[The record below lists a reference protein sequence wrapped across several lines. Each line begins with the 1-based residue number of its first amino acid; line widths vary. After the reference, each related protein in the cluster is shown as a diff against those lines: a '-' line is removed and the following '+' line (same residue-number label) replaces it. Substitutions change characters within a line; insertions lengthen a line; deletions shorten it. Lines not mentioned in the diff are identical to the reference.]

1 MKITKIAI
9 KNIHSLKGFHIVN
22 FEEEPLLSAGLFAII
37 GPTGAGKSTLLDVIT
52 LALFNKIPRIGSFST
67 PEMEKIGSV
76 VTHNTDDALAE
87 IEYVIFKKKYRSTW
101 KIQKNSKGNWKDY
114 EMEVASLPD
123 NVLIETKKSE
133 VPKVNEQM
141 IGLNYEQ
148 FRKSILLAQGEFA
161 QFLKSDQNERAK
173 LLMEIT
179 GSQIYQEIGKAAFE
193 KYKEKQIESEKLE
206 NTLLSIPKLT
216 PDEVTELKNFQL
228 KTEEKIKVLNDN
240 IADKSNKAEYI
251 QKMVSLTNQKTV
263 LEGKWKILIAQK
275 DSLQPEYIKLQ
286 KHTSLIPFQNEIIS
300 FNEISNLN
308 RIWKEKKET
317 QEQNKINTN
326 KQFENIANILK
337 KISGKEI
344 TVENA
349 HIILQ
354 NIEREY
360 NETLQ
365 ILEKTQK
372 EGTETKE
379 TLQKNLNCIIQNNK
393 TEIEELI
400 LESGQNP
407 AILSKELL
415 KFEAT
420 DSFDLDK
427 LKSAFEEDKSLLSGL
442 TLKREKIISL
452 LKIEKNLNEI
462 EIGIHQQKAVL
473 ESGIEKNI
481 SLPIVIQNLSEK
493 IQVLEQDK
501 EKKWKITELKTLRE
515 QLQPEEECPLCGS
528 TSHPFCDNIRILDYT
543 KDNLEL
549 DELKME
555 LQLKLQ
561 LQRQWKEE
569 EQRWL
574 GMIHSNEQQVQ
585 KISQELNNGM
595 QDVAIPILQDGFE
608 DVQLKISSTQTHM
621 EDVEKSIQKIYI
633 KNSLLL
639 QLQILQLRE
648 QYIELKNKLEK
659 TVKET
664 DAPSFF
670 SGLRETLEIVK
681 SEMIKCVSLLDEI
694 LRNVNETDTK
704 VLIKEKELLF
714 KVQKLGYESIENA
727 LINIL
732 DTEAFN
738 KINEKVQK
746 VEKQEIE
753 LNSLLKEI
761 DNQLSA
767 MKNSELIFDPLK
779 YDFIL
784 DELNQFKTE
793 RDLLLTQKGQYQHR
807 MEVNDHNIKL
817 WSQTNKELTA
827 LKSQHEVW
835 ELLNDLIGDR
845 EGKKYSKFAQ
855 NLTLQHVIKYANQRL
870 EKLTDR
876 YRLDYTEIK
885 EDLFI
890 IDLYQA
896 NVKRSVKTLSGGE
909 SFLVSLSMALAL
921 SDMASNKVRIESLF
935 IDEGFG
941 TLDQETLDIAME
953 TMEKLQSES
962 NRTIGII
969 SHVESLK
976 ERIITQIRLHKSASG
991 YSTFKVVTL

>member
-595 QDVAIPILQDGFE
+595 QDLAIPILQDGFE

-621 EDVEKSIQKIYI
+621 EDVEKTIQKIYI

-681 SEMIKCVSLLDEI
+681 SEMIKSVSLLDEI

-779 YDFIL
+779 YDLIL

>member
-123 NVLIETKKSE
+123 NILIETKKSE

-326 KQFENIANILK
+326 KQFDNIANILK

-400 LESGQNP
+400 LESGQKP

-595 QDVAIPILQDGFE
+595 QDLAIPILQDGFE

-621 EDVEKSIQKIYI
+621 EDVEKTIQKIYI

-648 QYIELKNKLEK
+648 QYIELKNKLER

-681 SEMIKCVSLLDEI
+681 SEMIKSVSLLDEI

-779 YDFIL
+779 YDLIL

>member
-123 NVLIETKKSE
+123 NILIETKKSE

-400 LESGQNP
+400 LESGQKP

-595 QDVAIPILQDGFE
+595 QDLAIPILQDGFE

-779 YDFIL
+779 YDLIL

-807 MEVNDHNIKL
+807 MAVNDHNIKL

>member
-1 MKITKIAI
+1 M
-9 KNIHSLKGFHIVN
+9 
-22 FEEEPLLSAGLFAII
+22 
-37 GPTGAGKSTLLDVIT
+37 
-52 LALFNKIPRIGSFST
+52 
-67 PEMEKIGSV
+67 
-76 VTHNTDDALAE
+76 
-87 IEYVIFKKKYRSTW
+87 
-101 KIQKNSKGNWKDY
+101 
-114 EMEVASLPD
+114 
-123 NVLIETKKSE
+123 
-133 VPKVNEQM
+133 
-141 IGLNYEQ
+141 
-148 FRKSILLAQGEFA
+148 
-161 QFLKSDQNERAK
+161 
-173 LLMEIT
+173 
-179 GSQIYQEIGKAAFE
+179 
-193 KYKEKQIESEKLE
+193 
-206 NTLLSIPKLT
+206 
-216 PDEVTELKNFQL
+216 
-228 KTEEKIKVLNDN
+228 
-240 IADKSNKAEYI
+240 
-251 QKMVSLTNQKTV
+251 
-263 LEGKWKILIAQK
+263 
-275 DSLQPEYIKLQ
+275 
-286 KHTSLIPFQNEIIS
+286 
-300 FNEISNLN
+300 
-308 RIWKEKKET
+308 
-317 QEQNKINTN
+317 
-326 KQFENIANILK
+326 
-337 KISGKEI
+337 
-344 TVENA
+344 
-349 HIILQ
+349 
-354 NIEREY
+354 
-360 NETLQ
+360 Q

-379 TLQKNLNCIIQNNK
+379 TLQKNLNCIIQNKK

-549 DELKME
+549 DELKMG

-595 QDVAIPILQDGFE
+595 QDLAIPILQDGFE

-621 EDVEKSIQKIYI
+621 EDVEKTIQKIYI

-648 QYIELKNKLEK
+648 QYIELKNKLER

-681 SEMIKCVSLLDEI
+681 SEMIKSVSLLDEI

-732 DTEAFN
+732 DTEALN

-779 YDFIL
+779 YDLIL

-807 MEVNDHNIKL
+807 MAVNDHNIKL

>member
-1 MKITKIAI
+1 
-9 KNIHSLKGFHIVN
+9 
-22 FEEEPLLSAGLFAII
+22 
-37 GPTGAGKSTLLDVIT
+37 
-52 LALFNKIPRIGSFST
+52 
-67 PEMEKIGSV
+67 
-76 VTHNTDDALAE
+76 
-87 IEYVIFKKKYRSTW
+87 
-101 KIQKNSKGNWKDY
+101 
-114 EMEVASLPD
+114 MEVASLPD
-123 NVLIETKKSE
+123 NILIETKKSE

-326 KQFENIANILK
+326 KQFDNIANILK

-379 TLQKNLNCIIQNNK
+379 TLQKNLNCIIQNKK

-400 LESGQNP
+400 LESGQKP

-549 DELKME
+549 DELKMG

-595 QDVAIPILQDGFE
+595 QDLAIPILQDGFE

-621 EDVEKSIQKIYI
+621 EDVEKTIQKIYI

-681 SEMIKCVSLLDEI
+681 SEMIKSVSLLDEI

-779 YDFIL
+779 YDLIL

-807 MEVNDHNIKL
+807 MAVNDHNIKL

>member
-123 NVLIETKKSE
+123 NILIETKKSE

-326 KQFENIANILK
+326 KQFDNIANILK

-379 TLQKNLNCIIQNNK
+379 TLQKNLNCIIQNKK

-400 LESGQNP
+400 LESGQKP

>member
-326 KQFENIANILK
+326 KQFDNIANILK

-621 EDVEKSIQKIYI
+621 EDVEKTIQKIYI

-767 MKNSELIFDPLK
+767 IKNSELIFDPLK

-909 SFLVSLSMALAL
+909 SFWSVFLW
-921 SDMASNKVRIESLF
+921 
-935 IDEGFG
+935 
-941 TLDQETLDIAME
+941 
-953 TMEKLQSES
+953 
-962 NRTIGII
+962 
-969 SHVESLK
+969 H
-976 ERIITQIRLHKSASG
+976 LHFLTWLPIK
-991 YSTFKVVTL
+991 

>member
-123 NVLIETKKSE
+123 NILIETKKSE

-326 KQFENIANILK
+326 KQFDNIANILK

-400 LESGQNP
+400 LESGQKP

-595 QDVAIPILQDGFE
+595 QDLAIPILQDGFE

-621 EDVEKSIQKIYI
+621 EDLEKSIQKIYI

-681 SEMIKCVSLLDEI
+681 SEMIKSVSLLDEI

-779 YDFIL
+779 YDLIL

-807 MEVNDHNIKL
+807 MAVNDHNIKL

>member
-286 KHTSLIPFQNEIIS
+286 KHASLIPFQNEIIS

-337 KISGKEI
+337 KISGNEI

-379 TLQKNLNCIIQNNK
+379 TLQKNLNCIIQNNI

-621 EDVEKSIQKIYI
+621 EDVEKTIQKIYI

-648 QYIELKNKLEK
+648 QYIELKNKLER

-681 SEMIKCVSLLDEI
+681 SEMIKSVSLLDEI

>member
-326 KQFENIANILK
+326 KQFDNIANILK
-337 KISGKEI
+337 KISGKEV

-379 TLQKNLNCIIQNNK
+379 TLQKNLNCIIQNKK

-407 AILSKELL
+407 AILSKELF

-595 QDVAIPILQDGFE
+595 QDLAIPILQDGFE

-621 EDVEKSIQKIYI
+621 EDVEKTIQKIYI

>member
-123 NVLIETKKSE
+123 NILIETKKSE

-326 KQFENIANILK
+326 KQFDNIANILK

-379 TLQKNLNCIIQNNK
+379 TLQKNLNCIIQNKK

-400 LESGQNP
+400 LESGQKP

-549 DELKME
+549 DELKMG

-595 QDVAIPILQDGFE
+595 QDLAIPILQDGFE

-621 EDVEKSIQKIYI
+621 EDVEKTIQKIYI

-648 QYIELKNKLEK
+648 QYIELKNKLER

-681 SEMIKCVSLLDEI
+681 SEMIKSVSLLDEI

>member
-1 MKITKIAI
+1 
-9 KNIHSLKGFHIVN
+9 
-22 FEEEPLLSAGLFAII
+22 
-37 GPTGAGKSTLLDVIT
+37 
-52 LALFNKIPRIGSFST
+52 
-67 PEMEKIGSV
+67 
-76 VTHNTDDALAE
+76 
-87 IEYVIFKKKYRSTW
+87 
-101 KIQKNSKGNWKDY
+101 
-114 EMEVASLPD
+114 
-123 NVLIETKKSE
+123 
-133 VPKVNEQM
+133 
-141 IGLNYEQ
+141 
-148 FRKSILLAQGEFA
+148 
-161 QFLKSDQNERAK
+161 
-173 LLMEIT
+173 
-179 GSQIYQEIGKAAFE
+179 
-193 KYKEKQIESEKLE
+193 
-206 NTLLSIPKLT
+206 
-216 PDEVTELKNFQL
+216 
-228 KTEEKIKVLNDN
+228 
-240 IADKSNKAEYI
+240 
-251 QKMVSLTNQKTV
+251 
-263 LEGKWKILIAQK
+263 
-275 DSLQPEYIKLQ
+275 
-286 KHTSLIPFQNEIIS
+286 
-300 FNEISNLN
+300 
-308 RIWKEKKET
+308 
-317 QEQNKINTN
+317 
-326 KQFENIANILK
+326 
-337 KISGKEI
+337 
-344 TVENA
+344 
-349 HIILQ
+349 
-354 NIEREY
+354 
-360 NETLQ
+360 
-365 ILEKTQK
+365 
-372 EGTETKE
+372 
-379 TLQKNLNCIIQNNK
+379 
-393 TEIEELI
+393 
-400 LESGQNP
+400 
-407 AILSKELL
+407 
-415 KFEAT
+415 
-420 DSFDLDK
+420 
-427 LKSAFEEDKSLLSGL
+427 
-442 TLKREKIISL
+442 
-452 LKIEKNLNEI
+452 
-462 EIGIHQQKAVL
+462 
-473 ESGIEKNI
+473 
-481 SLPIVIQNLSEK
+481 
-493 IQVLEQDK
+493 
-501 EKKWKITELKTLRE
+501 
-515 QLQPEEECPLCGS
+515 
-528 TSHPFCDNIRILDYT
+528 
-543 KDNLEL
+543 
-549 DELKME
+549 ME

-621 EDVEKSIQKIYI
+621 EDVEKTIQKIYI

-681 SEMIKCVSLLDEI
+681 SEMIKSVSLLDEI